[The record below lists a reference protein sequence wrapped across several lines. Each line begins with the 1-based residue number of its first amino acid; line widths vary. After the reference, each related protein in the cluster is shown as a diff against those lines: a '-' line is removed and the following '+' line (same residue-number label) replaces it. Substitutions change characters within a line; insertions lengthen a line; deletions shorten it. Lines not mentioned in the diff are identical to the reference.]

1 MKLGLLIIDLQKA
14 YYNGYAKESMDQ
26 ACEYINAVLPL
37 FREAKLPI
45 AWIQDVSEFDGVV
58 PGTEAFELIDILKP
72 NDDLELTNH
81 LERRFHKYYGNSF
94 NKTGLDAF
102 LKEQGVDTVI
112 VTGYRAEFCVL
123 STYRGALDL
132 DYTPI
137 LLRGGVAGGIEERI
151 NFVYE
156 INDIISYNALSK
168 LMKG

>member
-1 MKLGLLIIDLQKA
+1 MKLGLLIVDLQKA

-37 FREAKLPI
+37 FRDANLPI

-58 PGTEAFELIDILKP
+58 PGADSFEIIDALRPIDESS
-72 NDDLELTNH
+72 NAQN

-94 NKTGLDAF
+94 NKTGLDEF
-102 LKEQGVDTVI
+102 FKEHDVDTVVI
-112 VTGYRAEFCVL
+112 TGYRAEYCIL

-151 NFVYE
+151 KFVYE
-156 INDIISYNALSK
+156 INDIISFNALSK

>member
-26 ACEYINAVLPL
+26 ACEYINAVLPM
-37 FREAKLPI
+37 FREANLPI

-58 PGTEAFELIDILKP
+58 PGTEGFEFIDALKP
-72 NDDLELTNH
+72 NDNLEDPSSV
-81 LERRFHKYYGNSF
+81 EKRFHKYYGNSF
-94 NKTGLDAF
+94 NKTGLDLF
-102 LKEQGVDTVI
+102 LKENGVDTII

-137 LLRGGVAGGIEERI
+137 LLRGAVAGGIEERI
-151 NFVYE
+151 RFVYD
-156 INDIISYNALSK
+156 INDIISFSALSK